1 MSPFK
6 LRQSANLAVVKRHC
20 GEQILNK
27 SNQSNLQRYY
37 LNELSKITREIVKKS
52 GRGDYIYRGE
62 PEHYDKVS
70 SSLYNRY
77 PNAFESSQFDIE
89 DLQKGTLLEARDHI
103 REHAKEE
110 FEILTELQHFGSPT
124 NLLDFTTDYLIALFF
139 ACDGAHDKDGR
150 IILLKRTKEINEKY
164 RIKEPQNPQ
173 NRVIAQK
180 SIFVRPSTGYIDPQ
194 DIVTVTVPRNLKQWI
209 LIHLQ
214 KFQDISTQSIYNDI
228 HGFIRHRNLRSS
240 ENAMYPLVFAER
252 ALENSAEKSQT
263 IEERENQL
271 RSAIKDFTTA
281 IQYSPYDT
289 TTYVDQGRCYL
300 KLREYNL
307 AIETF
312 SKAIFLKPNYA
323 DAYFYRGWAYYCS
336 GESDLAIA
344 DYNEVIELKS
354 DYANA
359 YHYRGIAY
367 FKKGDYC
374 RTIED
379 LTKAIEL
386 NSDDARAHFTRGIVQ
401 LNFEKWEEAK
411 IDLTTAKN
419 KGHDIIASFQKFFPH
434 VREFTG
440 RNGSNLPEDIAAM
453 LTP

>member
-1 MSPFK
+1 M
-6 LRQSANLAVVKRHC
+6 
-20 GEQILNK
+20 GK
-27 SNQSNLQRYY
+27 SNQSDLQRYY
-37 LNELSKITREIVKKS
+37 LNGLSKITEEIVKKS
-52 GRGDYIYRGE
+52 AEGNCIYRGE
-62 PEHYDKVS
+62 PKHYDKVS

-77 PNAFESSQFDIE
+77 PNAFESSQSDIE

-103 REHAKEE
+103 REHAKED

-124 NLLDFTTDYLIALFF
+124 NLLDFTTDYHIALFF
-139 ACDGAHDKDGR
+139 ACDGAHDKAGR
-150 IILLKRTKEINEKY
+150 IVLLKRTKEINEKY

-180 SIFVRPSTGYIDPQ
+180 STFVRPSTGYIDPQ

-252 ALENSAEKSQT
+252 ALENSEEKSQT

-281 IQYSPYDT
+281 MQYSPYDT
-289 TTYVDQGRCYL
+289 TTYLDQGRCYL
-300 KLREYNL
+300 KLREHNL

-312 SKAIFLKPNYA
+312 SKAIFLKPDSAN
-323 DAYFYRGWAYYCS
+323 AYFCRGRAYFSS
-336 GESDLAIA
+336 GKSDLAIA
-344 DYNEVIELKS
+344 DYNNAIELKS
-354 DYANA
+354 DDANL
-359 YHYRGIAY
+359 YHNRGIVY
-367 FKKGDYC
+367 FKKCDYC
-374 RTIED
+374 RAIGD
-379 LTKAIEL
+379 LTDAIKL
-386 NSDDARAHFTRGIVQ
+386 NPDDARTYCARGTARLII
-401 LNFEKWEEAK
+401 EEWKEAK
-411 IDLTTAKN
+411 LDLTTAKD
-419 KGHDIIASFQKFFPH
+419 KGHDIIASFNMLYPH
-434 VREFTG
+434 VRDFKG